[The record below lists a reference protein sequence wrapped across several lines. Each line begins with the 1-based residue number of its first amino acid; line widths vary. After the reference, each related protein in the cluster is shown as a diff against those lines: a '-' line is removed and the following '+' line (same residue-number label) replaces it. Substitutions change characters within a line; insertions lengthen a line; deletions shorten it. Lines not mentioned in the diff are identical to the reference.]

1 MKKLIIVIVI
11 ASFIIQSC
19 ASLTSQTLI
28 EPNKTFV
35 LGEGI
40 HLAYSAKVKNTG
52 NADIEIFKK
61 ELGGEKISVGILK
74 VNQKETYEIPGN
86 TAVFFQNLS
95 KTKPVK
101 IDIEL
106 RGTTN
111 LSMGYKENEIW

>member
-1 MKKLIIVIVI
+1 MKKSIIVIVI
-11 ASFIIQSC
+11 SLFIIQSC

-52 NADIEIFKK
+52 NEDIEIFKQ
-61 ELGGEKISVGILK
+61 ELEGEKVSVGILK
-74 VNQKETYEIPGN
+74 VNQQETYKIPRN

-95 KTKPVK
+95 KYKQVK

-111 LSMGYKENEIW
+111 LSMGYKEN